1 MSSVDGPVL
10 AVLGHL
16 HQLVDGVQQAVAVLL
31 QQPLVEPLVSE
42 AHFKQHRHHGRVL
55 SGGGVDA
62 SLQRR
67 NKPERRR
74 WMFVC
79 LTVSGDIWSLYSSER
94 LMHIQVAKHEILVG
108 FQDLM

>member
-1 MSSVDGPVL
+1 MSSVDGSVL

-62 SLQRR
+62 SLQRG

-74 WMFVC
+74 WMLLC
-79 LTVSGDIWSLYSSER
+79 LTVSGDNLEP
-94 LMHIQVAKHEILVG
+94 LFV
-108 FQDLM
+108 